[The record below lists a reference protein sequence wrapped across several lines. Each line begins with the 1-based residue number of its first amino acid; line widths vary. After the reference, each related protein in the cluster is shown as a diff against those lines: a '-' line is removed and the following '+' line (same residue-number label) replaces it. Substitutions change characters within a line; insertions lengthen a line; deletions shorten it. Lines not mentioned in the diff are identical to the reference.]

1 MFNVPP
7 QTEDLIEVGE
17 GEKREINIKV
27 IRNKKEKTN
36 KRTKREKDF
45 SYVFIVL
52 MFLLLFLRLS
62 SRKQQA
68 VIQYCC

>member
-7 QTEDLIEVGE
+7 QTEDLIDVGE

-27 IRNKKEKTN
+27 IRNKRETTN
-36 KRTKREKDF
+36 KRTKREKDV

-52 MFLLLFLRLS
+52 S
-62 SRKQQA
+62 
-68 VIQYCC
+68 